1 MSTKSGSMRN
11 PLRRDDQQWLLDL
24 AIKQTGREIN
34 FEYEG
39 RRFPAK
45 VKSHAMIPAA
55 MLQLGMHSEAIAR
68 QAEAHGHRET
78 ALALYYRAQE
88 QYHLG
93 QHAIFEDDHPDKIYL
108 YERLTGCYDR
118 VRALA
123 DYRIE
128 LVEIPWEGVTFSAN
142 FHIHPGD
149 TPRPTILY
157 VPGMDQVKET
167 HPDPTNNLFLKRGM
181 NVLCIDGP
189 GQGSSNMRKIRV
201 TADNY
206 ERAGSAAI
214 DFLVSRKEVDA
225 ERIGVMG
232 CSMGSYWSMR
242 LAGLDKRVKAV
253 ASAAANYAG
262 KRHIFERSS
271 PRFKQIF
278 MYMSGIDDED
288 QFDRMAETMHLYDTA
303 GSITAACLM
312 MAGEYDPLSPL
323 DETLEVFSR
332 VAGPKELWVMEDDF
346 HGSGKWG
353 GTGLSNLGGL
363 MVFPIM
369 ADWLSD
375 ILTGKRV
382 PEGERKILIPNG
394 KGEGPYSPEVPDF
407 TLRTRTAR

>member
-1 MSTKSGSMRN
+1 MTTDSGSMRN
-11 PLRRDDQQWLLDL
+11 QRRRDDQQWILDL

-45 VKSHAMIPAA
+45 VKNHAMIPAA
-55 MLQLGMHSEAIAR
+55 MLQLGLHTEAIAR
-68 QAEAHGHRET
+68 RAEERGHRET
-78 ALALYYRAQE
+78 ALSLFYRAQE

-93 QHAIFEDDHPDKIYL
+93 QHAIFEDDNPDKIYL
-108 YERLTGCYDR
+108 YEKLAGCYER

-128 LVEIPWEGVTFSAN
+128 QVEIPWGDISFAAN
-142 FHIHPGD
+142 FHIHPGN

-167 HPDPTNNLFLKRGM
+167 HPDPTSNLFLKRGM

-206 ERAGSAAI
+206 ERAASAAI

-242 LAGLDKRVKAV
+242 VAGLDKRVKAV

-262 KRHIFERSS
+262 KRHIFGRAS

-278 MYMSGIDDED
+278 MYMSGLDDED
-288 QFDRMAETMHLYDTA
+288 AFDRMAEEMHLFDTA
-303 GSITAACLM
+303 RSITAPCLM

-323 DETLEVFSR
+323 DETLEVFGR

-369 ADWLSD
+369 ADRLHD
-375 ILTGKRV
+375 ILTGKHV
-382 PEGERKILIPNG
+382 LKGERKVLIPNG
-394 KGEGPYSPEVPDF
+394 KGHGPYSPKVADF
-407 TLRTRTAR
+407 NLRTRTER